1 MNVKFLI
8 FRFYLLKDI
17 PDSVRKAIFFK
28 RKYLTSIFDSLNK
41 LAFCGLLQMGPQKYK
56 EKDQSFIYLN
66 LKASLLDTKTSE
78 PGYNKISKQEY
89 PKLKFNFK
97 SVNEIDQYWYQM
109 YFISE

>member
-66 LKASLLDTKTSE
+66 RKASLLDTKTSE

-89 PKLKFNFK
+89 PKLKFYFN